1 MDNEIIQ
8 CPRCDTDNPE
18 ASDICYVCGEPLHAQ
33 PSESGGKHWMIGIL
47 AIIAVGMGAFFV
59 YHQVSRKSPP
69 QIASQAALPAPLPP
83 STENVDASAKSG
95 SVSAPP
101 STKSAPAEPEKRNRP
116 AGMVIIKNVAEK
128 TIAQFQAAIVAD
140 GWIVLPKQ
148 VCLGGSQWLF
158 QTAAGK
164 ELSITEGVI
173 AENDLLGIWRIQN
186 GEMLPRGPELRPWAK
201 DQALMWASLQADAD
215 PVPVQISVSDRQTHF
230 AKAILNSGISESG
243 ILLQDDHVVGW
254 TFGSVLKGAYVWIG
268 SPGTDLK
275 AEIRVDDYY
284 RETFANSREEELM
297 LALALDDGYTQLE
310 RLAAVVNAFRFAP
323 KLPLD
328 KTPADLKPAAV
339 IPKVRALTTR
349 AVQDGYALEVAGIF
363 DTQVLIQI
371 ADISLVAEVL
381 DAIVEGYDY
390 EEAVELAEDISQ
402 RISLQD
408 NQARREFAEI
418 RSDLYQNW
426 ITAALDQGDTQT
438 GWHAYELGSQRF
450 PDDLKIHLL
459 GVQLALLDNDWAR
472 AEKLLARKEYPSSL
486 ADRVRNLQSR
496 ISELKGQ
503 EGKIVIRF
511 SPGSQVIPVSATL
524 DQNVEQRFL
533 VDTGASTTTIPSA
546 TAAQLGLEI
555 GSDNPVRRINTAA
568 GIIEAPEVV
577 LSSVKLNDWEVTDV
591 EALVIDIPNQTNL
604 GLLGVNFLE
613 QFHMD
618 LNTDKGIL
626 ILEPR

>member
-511 SPGSQVIPVSATL
+511 SPGSQVIPVNATL